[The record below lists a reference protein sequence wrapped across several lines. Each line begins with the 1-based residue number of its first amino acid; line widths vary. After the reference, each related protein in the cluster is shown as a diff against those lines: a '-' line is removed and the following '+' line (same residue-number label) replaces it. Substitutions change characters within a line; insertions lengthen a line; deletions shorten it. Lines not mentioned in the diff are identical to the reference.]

1 LKSTSCQTKLLN
13 RFLKDLAK
21 TRRSRRN
28 LGFRKEDR
36 EKKFDKEDGEFWA
49 YVNKN
54 VQFKLGLAHKKM
66 SFKDSQEKD
75 KK

>member
-1 LKSTSCQTKLLN
+1 MPNKIIKSFSE
-13 RFLKDLAK
+13 RSGKDVEEVESIWNAV
-21 TRRSRRN
+21 
-28 LGFRKEDR
+28 KETAS
-36 EKKFDKEDGEFWA
+36 KKFDKEDASFWA

>member
-1 LKSTSCQTKLLN
+1 MPNKIIKSFSE
-13 RFLKDLAK
+13 RSGKDVEEVEEIWDSVKK
-21 TRRSRRN
+21 TAT
-28 LGFRKEDR
+28 
-36 EKKFDKEDGEFWA
+36 KKFDKEDGEFWEKKK
-49 YVNKN
+49 KN